1 MAKHTNNNI
10 ISQIKLP
17 NNITYDIHDTSAI
30 HSIEDLGLEEAMKF
44 AEDNIDELPF
54 PDEPEYVDGSYKI
67 DKESTILHD
76 EYFNYQ
82 EKE

>member
-1 MAKHTNNNI
+1 MKKSFNVVVKCVIYRTISVEAKN
-10 ISQIKLP
+10 
-17 NNITYDIHDTSAI
+17 
-30 HSIEDLGLEEAMKF
+30 LEEAIKF

>member
-1 MAKHTNNNI
+1 MKKSFNVVVKCVIYGT
-10 ISQIKLP
+10 ISVEAE
-17 NNITYDIHDTSAI
+17 N
-30 HSIEDLGLEEAMKF
+30 LEEAIKF
-44 AEDNIDELPF
+44 AEDVIYELRCPK
-54 PDEPEYVDGSYKI
+54 EPEYVDVSYKI

>member
-1 MAKHTNNNI
+1 MKKSFNVVVKCVIYGT
-10 ISQIKLP
+10 ISVEAE
-17 NNITYDIHDTSAI
+17 N
-30 HSIEDLGLEEAMKF
+30 LEEAIKF

-54 PDEPEYVDGSYKI
+54 PDESEYIDGSYKI

>member
-1 MAKHTNNNI
+1 MKKSFNI
-10 ISQIKLP
+10 AVEYAVYGTISVEAE
-17 NNITYDIHDTSAI
+17 N
-30 HSIEDLGLEEAMKF
+30 LEEAMKF

-54 PDEPEYVDGSYKI
+54 PDESEYVDGSYKI

>member
-1 MAKHTNNNI
+1 MKKSFNVVVKCVIYGT
-10 ISQIKLP
+10 ISVEAE
-17 NNITYDIHDTSAI
+17 N
-30 HSIEDLGLEEAMKF
+30 LEEAIKF
-44 AEDNIDELPF
+44 AEDNIDELPL
-54 PDEPEYVDGSYKI
+54 PYEPEYIDGSYKI

>member
-1 MAKHTNNNI
+1 MKKSFDVVVKCVIYGT
-10 ISQIKLP
+10 ISVEAE
-17 NNITYDIHDTSAI
+17 N
-30 HSIEDLGLEEAMKF
+30 LEEAMKF

-67 DKESTILHD
+67 DKESTILLD
-76 EYFNYQ
+76 EYFKHQ

>member
-1 MAKHTNNNI
+1 MKKSFNVVVKCVIYGTINVEAEN
-10 ISQIKLP
+10 
-17 NNITYDIHDTSAI
+17 
-30 HSIEDLGLEEAMKF
+30 LEEAIKF
-44 AEDNIDELPF
+44 AEDNIDELPL
-54 PDEPEYVDGSYKI
+54 PYEPEYIDGSYKI

>member
-1 MAKHTNNNI
+1 MKKSFNVVVKCVIYGT
-10 ISQIKLP
+10 ISVEAE
-17 NNITYDIHDTSAI
+17 N
-30 HSIEDLGLEEAMKF
+30 LEEAIKF

-67 DKESTILHD
+67 DKESTILRD

>member
-1 MAKHTNNNI
+1 MKKSFNVVVEYAMYGT
-10 ISQIKLP
+10 ISVEAE
-17 NNITYDIHDTSAI
+17 N
-30 HSIEDLGLEEAMKF
+30 LEEAMKF

-67 DKESTILHD
+67 VDKESTILLD
-76 EYFNYQ
+76 EYSNYQ

>member
-1 MAKHTNNNI
+1 MKKSFNVVVKCVIYGT
-10 ISQIKLP
+10 ISVEAE
-17 NNITYDIHDTSAI
+17 N
-30 HSIEDLGLEEAMKF
+30 LEEAIKF

-54 PDEPEYVDGSYKI
+54 PDESEYIDGSYKI
-67 DKESTILHD
+67 DKESTILLD